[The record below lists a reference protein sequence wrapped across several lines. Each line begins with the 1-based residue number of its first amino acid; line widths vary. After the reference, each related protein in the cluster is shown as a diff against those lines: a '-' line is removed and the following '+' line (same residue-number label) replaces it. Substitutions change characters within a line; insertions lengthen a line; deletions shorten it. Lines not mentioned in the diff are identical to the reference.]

1 MYRKVII
8 PVLLCNAVAIVLLFI
23 MIIVLFVT
31 RDATKPVVHFEAM
44 RDSSETFRQAL
55 INLW

>member
-8 PVLLCNAVAIVLLFI
+8 PVLLCNAVANILLFT
-23 MIIVLFVT
+23 MIVVLFVT
-31 RDATKPVVHFEAM
+31 RGATKPVVHFEAV